1 MKSDVGAAA
10 YVPLWILL
18 HNDLQAGAKVLWAL
32 LQGAWTDRDGVGE
45 PSRAQLAAELNVSV
59 GSVDR
64 YLKKLLSVNA
74 LKVEAR
80 EGDTNTYRVI
90 LARVITTDQGGVIIH
105 DHPQQDKSLAVSELE
120 DQEQTQL
127 VKREKKER
135 SKVIVL
141 NRFHQFW
148 AKYPRKVRKVT
159 AQRQWIKLKVE
170 TNTNLWVDIMSGL
183 YRTIEMWESEGRE
196 QRYIPHA
203 VRFLKEEMW
212 TDECEVQKKKPT
224 LSRQSKGLL
233 EASNRFLERHGTD
246 ND

>member
-18 HNDLQAGAKVLWAL
+18 HNDLPAGAKVLWAL

-45 PSRAQLAAELNVSV
+45 PSRAQLAAELNLSV
-59 GSVDR
+59 ASVDR
-64 YLKKLLSVNA
+64 YIRKLLSVNA
-74 LKVEAR
+74 LQVEAR
-80 EGDTNTYRVI
+80 DGDTNTYRVI
-90 LARVITTDQGGVIIH
+90 LARVITTDQGGVITD
-105 DHPQQDKSLAVSELE
+105 DHTQQDKSLAVSELE

-127 VKREKKER
+127 VKRERKER

-148 AKYPRKVRKVT
+148 AKYPRKVRKVA

-170 TNTNLWVDIMSGL
+170 TNTDLWVEIMSGL
-183 YRTIEMWESEGRE
+183 YRTIDMWESERRE

-203 VRFLKEEMW
+203 VRFLKEKMW
-212 TDECEVQKKKPT
+212 TDECEIQEQKPK
-224 LSRQSKGLL
+224 LSRQSEGLL
-233 EASNRFLERHGTD
+233 EASNRFLERHNPT